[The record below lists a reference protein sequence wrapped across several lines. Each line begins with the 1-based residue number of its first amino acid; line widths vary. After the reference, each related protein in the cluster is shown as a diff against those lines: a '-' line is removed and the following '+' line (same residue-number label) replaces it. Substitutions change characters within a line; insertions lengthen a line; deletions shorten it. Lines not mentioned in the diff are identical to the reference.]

1 MIKSLAAIAAA
12 LLLLIGAAVFENIY
26 VTNSFENFHE
36 ELRTL
41 YEKTDGGNAT
51 GGDAEAVR
59 TAWEARKE
67 KLHVWLPHN
76 DVNRVDDTLSETV
89 RLVAE
94 GDYDLA
100 LPKIEILLHLAET
113 LPASYTLSLSN
124 IF

>member
-59 TAWEARKE
+59 AAWEARKE

-100 LPKIEILLHLAET
+100 LPKIEILLHLA
-113 LPASYTLSLSN
+113 
-124 IF
+124 